1 MAESVLR
8 GRRISRRVFLKGAAA
23 AGGLLA
29 LGPLSACDGVEPDDM
44 PSSPLRIGT
53 VSTWAAWGSLYIAE
67 RKGFFK
73 QYGADVEIKSYAY
86 SGALDALSTKK
97 LDAAFLVVSDVVPMA
112 AAGLPVQVV
121 WAVDQVLTSDA
132 LVVRAGVNELGDLR
146 GGRIGVLYGGFSHFW
161 VLKALEAKGIAP
173 DEVSFMDVAGEDV
186 PARLRSGE
194 IDAGETWEPHISEA
208 VEDDGQAL
216 LFPAN
221 SPVPMIEGLV
231 FQRAPIEKRPADVQA
246 AVRGLM
252 AAQQW
257 WRRNP
262 IEGNAVVADG
272 MNAFVGEGD
281 AEVTSVDIERTIAG
295 LWLYRVED
303 NERVFARSDHAG
315 SLYTVL
321 AAVNDFFMR
330 LGIVEES
337 PALDGVLNATFMREA
352 AAS

>member
-1 MAESVLR
+1 MAKTGLR
-8 GRRISRRVFLKGAAA
+8 GTRISRRAFLKGAAVT
-23 AGGLLA
+23 GGLLA
-29 LGPLSACDGVEPDDM
+29 LGSLSACDGIEPQHV

-73 QYGADVEIKSYAY
+73 QYGVDVEIKSYAY

-161 VLKALEAKGIAP
+161 VLKALEAEGIAA

-186 PARLRSGE
+186 PACLRSGE

-208 VEDDGQAL
+208 VEDGGQAL

-221 SPVPMIEGLV
+221 SPISMVEGLV

-262 IEGNAVVADG
+262 IEGNAVVAAG
-272 MNAFVGEGD
+272 MNAFVGEGE
-281 AEVTSVDIERTIAG
+281 AEVTSVDVERTIAG
-295 LWLYRVED
+295 LRLYRVEG
-303 NERVFARSDHAG
+303 NERAFTRSDDVE
-315 SLYTVL
+315 SLYTIL
-321 AAVNDFFMR
+321 AAVNDFFVG

-337 PALDGVLNATFMREA
+337 PSLDDVLNATFMREA
-352 AAS
+352 AVS